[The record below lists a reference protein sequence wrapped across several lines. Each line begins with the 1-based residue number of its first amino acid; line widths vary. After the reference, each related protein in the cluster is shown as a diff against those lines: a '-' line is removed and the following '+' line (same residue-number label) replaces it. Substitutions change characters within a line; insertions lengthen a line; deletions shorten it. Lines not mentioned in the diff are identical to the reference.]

1 MITWTERNNIVQEI
15 KEWSKHTLEVS
26 NPDFNDLPPCPYAK
40 AAWQENK
47 VDIVFK
53 FEEND
58 FKRLYMALHNW
69 SDKKDLVVI
78 ADTAFIKDQDEFHEF
93 VDSVNEAIANNVFR
107 DRDMWVMGFHTED
120 EANEL
125 FDEGE
130 FEPQADTEYALLF
143 VQRLSKLE
151 KAAEKLRPLGYYD
164 KYFQE
169 YDVKH
174 MYEVRTNFYRRL
186 KDARC
191 LKRFYEER
199 YAWRWNDRQ
208 ERYAW
213 RWNDRHEK
221 SYWHEK
227 RR

>member
-1 MITWTERNNIVQEI
+1 MITWTERNDIVTEI

-26 NPDFNDLPPCPYAK
+26 NPEFNDLPPCPYAK
-40 AAWQENK
+40 AAWQESK

-53 FEEND
+53 FEAED
-58 FKRLYMALHNW
+58 YKRLYMALHNW
-69 SDKKDLVVI
+69 DDRKDLVII
-78 ADTAFIKDQDEFHEF
+78 ADTEFIEDQDEFHQF
-93 VDSVNEAIANNVFR
+93 VDHVNEAIANNVFR
-107 DRDMWVMGFHTED
+107 DKDMWVMGFHPED

-169 YDVKH
+169 YDVAD
-174 MYEVRTNFYRRL
+174 MYELRTNFYRRL
-186 KDARC
+186 KDGRC
-191 LKRFYEER
+191 
-199 YAWRWNDRQ
+199 
-208 ERYAW
+208 
-213 RWNDRHEK
+213 
-221 SYWHEK
+221 
-227 RR
+227 

>member
-1 MITWTERNNIVQEI
+1 MHIQE
-15 KEWSKHTLEVS
+15 SKLE
-26 NPDFNDLPPCPYAK
+26 
-40 AAWQENK
+40 
-47 VDIVFK
+47 
-53 FEEND
+53 
-58 FKRLYMALHNW
+58 
-69 SDKKDLVVI
+69 
-78 ADTAFIKDQDEFHEF
+78 DQDEFHEF

-107 DRDMWVMGFHTED
+107 DRDMWVMGFHPED

-130 FEPQADTEYALLF
+130 FEPQSETEYALLF

-174 MYEVRTNFYRRL
+174 MYELRTNFYRRL

-191 LKRFYEER
+191 
-199 YAWRWNDRQ
+199 
-208 ERYAW
+208 
-213 RWNDRHEK
+213 
-221 SYWHEK
+221 
-227 RR
+227 

>member
-1 MITWTERNNIVQEI
+1 MITWTERNDIVEEI

-26 NPDFNDLPPCPYAK
+26 NPEFNDLPPCPYAK
-40 AAWQENK
+40 AAWQESK

-53 FEEND
+53 FEAED
-58 FKRLYMALHNW
+58 YKRLYMALHNW
-69 SDKKDLVVI
+69 DDRKDLVII
-78 ADTAFIKDQDEFHEF
+78 ADTEFIEDQDEFHQF
-93 VDSVNEAIANNVFR
+93 VDSINEAIANNVFR
-107 DRDMWVMGFHTED
+107 DKDMWVMGFHPED

-169 YDVKH
+169 YDVAD
-174 MYEVRTNFYRRL
+174 MYELRTNFYRRL
-186 KDARC
+186 KDGRC
-191 LKRFYEER
+191 
-199 YAWRWNDRQ
+199 
-208 ERYAW
+208 
-213 RWNDRHEK
+213 
-221 SYWHEK
+221 
-227 RR
+227 